1 MGGLIGK
8 DTPLVTLSCYNVRD
22 NGDVNI
28 SRVDGKEKE
37 KEKKEKKKEK
47 KLFCFRK
54 KKDGRGKKENTFEE
68 RRNRKISKF
77 V

>member
-28 SRVDGKEKE
+28 SRVDGEERE
-37 KEKKEKKKEK
+37 KEKKK
-47 KLFCFRK
+47 
-54 KKDGRGKKENTFEE
+54 
-68 RRNRKISKF
+68 
-77 V
+77 

>member
-1 MGGLIGK
+1 MGSLIGK

-28 SRVDGKEKE
+28 SRVDGKERE
-37 KEKKEKKKEK
+37 KEKNKEKIKKG

-54 KKDGRGKKENTFEE
+54 KNGREKENTFEK

>member
-1 MGGLIGK
+1 MGSLIGK

-37 KEKKEKKKEK
+37 KEKKKENF
-47 KLFCFRK
+47 FCFR
-54 KKDGRGKKENTFEE
+54 RGKKNGRGEKETTFEE
-68 RRNRKISKF
+68 RRD
-77 V
+77 